1 MLQQCAFTIIMM
13 IPIGGDR
20 AEARA
25 SLTSDAWPPPSLVAR
40 ASAQPRS
47 CRAHGYCTGAATQP
61 VQLHQLD
68 SGVVLSLCATVERWR
83 LGPCSDRM
91 CTVYEATIFPDT
103 FSR

>member
-47 CRAHGYCTGAATQP
+47 CHAHGYCTGAATQP

-68 SGVVLSLCATVERWR
+68 SGVVLSLCATGEVA
-83 LGPCSDRM
+83 PCSDRM